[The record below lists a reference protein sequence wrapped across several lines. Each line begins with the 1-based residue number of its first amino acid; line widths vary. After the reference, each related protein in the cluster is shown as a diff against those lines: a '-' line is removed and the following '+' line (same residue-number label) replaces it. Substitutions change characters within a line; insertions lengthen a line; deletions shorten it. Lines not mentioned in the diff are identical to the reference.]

1 MRLKDYI
8 TKTCSFFDHYTRF
21 QKFDI
26 GVWSSVVLVQGR
38 FVLLQLVF
46 ELGKYFW
53 FSLVIVSRLYNFFKI

>member
-8 TKTCSFFDHYTRF
+8 TKTCSFFDRYTCF

-46 ELGKYFW
+46 EFGKYFW
-53 FSLVIVSRLYNFFKI
+53 FSLVIVSRLYNF

>member
-8 TKTCSFFDHYTRF
+8 TKTCSFFDRYTRF

-46 ELGKYFW
+46 EFVK
-53 FSLVIVSRLYNFFKI
+53 